1 VRPFWTDESRASP
14 EARESGKTSK
24 LFDDRV
30 WYDQFT
36 STDWVR
42 DGIADAYRAK
52 ELRKRKDLRG
62 RILAFFDGAQGWFL
76 VAVIGCLTAVLAYVI
91 DVTEAAI
98 FDIKSGYCSTRWY
111 YGKRQCCE
119 GPRSC
124 SNWRSWSS
132 LIESSDTKDTWLD
145 LAAFTFWVV
154 LLAAISCLVTL
165 QTKTE
170 VSSAVALSTLDENLG
185 AELHNHGHG
194 KSDEGHDQGHVSPTG
209 RLREAAKRPPT
220 IYYPGAG
227 SGVAEIKVILSGFVL
242 HGYLG
247 GRVLFFKAIGLVLS
261 VASGMSIGKEGPY
274 VHMATCIGNIA
285 SRISSK
291 YRNNDAKRRELLSAS
306 AAAGVA
312 VAFGSPLGGVLF
324 SLEEVSYYFPPK
336 TLFRTFFCCIAAAL
350 FLRFLNPYG
359 TGKIVLFEVRYN
371 VDWKIFE
378 ILAFIMLGVL
388 GGAMG
393 AFFIKASRL
402 WAKTFRRVSIIKKYP
417 IVEVLLVAVVT
428 GLVTFWNRYTRL
440 PVAELLYELAAPCDA
455 FSSSGHGLCPTQ
467 ENIPRVI
474 RYLLMA
480 FVIKAILTTVSFG
493 IKVPAGIYVPSM
505 VVGGLL
511 GRIVGHSIQ
520 MLIYKY
526 PQFPLFARCPVDGG
540 PEACVVPG
548 VYALVAAGAT
558 MCGVTRLSVT
568 LAVILFELTGSLEHV
583 LPFSLGVLIAKWTA
597 DAIEPLSVYDLLLE
611 MNSYPFL
618 DHKLRPLFDADI
630 GEITAPLDAR
640 RYIDISDASR
650 VSASDLRERLDYMHM
665 AGHLDGGLPILRR
678 GILVGLISGP
688 DLEFALDGLEKE
700 EDTYCLMRAPELWEQ
715 RPLSSTAGPDEHDMT
730 ASGYFSIN
738 ADYEAGTTEDN
749 DDNEEDHDP
758 SDFTRYIDTA
768 PMSLDISSPM
778 ELAFE
783 CFVKLGLRYICVLR
797 EGRFVGLVHRKGMTK
812 YLADQRKQ
820 KGPLFGL

>member
-1 VRPFWTDESRASP
+1 VRPFWSDESPTSP
-14 EARESGKTSK
+14 EPRESGKTSK

-52 ELRKRKDLRG
+52 ELRKRKDFPG

-76 VAVIGCLTAVLAYVI
+76 VAVIGCLTAALAYAI
-91 DVTEAAI
+91 DVTESAI
-98 FDIKSGYCSTRWY
+98 FDIKSGYCSTSWY
-111 YGKRQCCE
+111 SGKRQCCA
-119 GPRSC
+119 GVRSC
-124 SNWRSWSS
+124 NNWRSWSS
-132 LIESSDTKDTWLD
+132 LIGDSDSKDTWID
-145 LAAFTFWVV
+145 LAAFMFWVV
-154 LLAAISCLVTL
+154 LLAAVSCLVTL

-185 AELHNHGHG
+185 AELHPRAHT
-194 KSDEGHDQGHVSPTG
+194 KSDEDHNQGHVSPTR
-209 RLREAAKRPPT
+209 RLREVAQRPPT

-247 GRVLFFKAIGLVLS
+247 VRVLVLKAIGLVLS

-285 SRISSK
+285 SRISPK

-359 TGKIVLFEVRYN
+359 TGKIVLFEVRYY

-388 GGAMG
+388 GGALG
-393 AFFIKASRL
+393 ALFIKASRF
-402 WAKTFRRVSIIKKYP
+402 WAKTFRRVSLIKKYP
-417 IVEVLLVAVVT
+417 LVEVLLVAVVT

-440 PVAELLYELAAPCDA
+440 PVAELLYELAAPCNA
-455 FSSSGHGLCPTQ
+455 FTSSGHGLCPTQ
-467 ENIPRVI
+467 ENIPNVI
-474 RYLLMA
+474 RYLLVA
-480 FVIKAILTTVSFG
+480 FVIKAVLTTVSFG

-511 GRIVGHSIQ
+511 GRIVGHSVQ
-520 MLIYKY
+520 LLIYKY
-526 PQFPLFARCPVDGG
+526 PTFPLFARCPIDSG
-540 PEACVVPG
+540 PETCVVPG

-630 GEITAPLDAR
+630 GDITTPLDSR
-640 RYIDISDASR
+640 RYIDISESSR
-650 VSASDLRERLDYMHM
+650 VLASDLREKLDYMHM

-678 GILVGLISGP
+678 GILAGLISGP
-688 DLEFALDGLEKE
+688 DLEFALDGLET
-700 EDTYCLMRAPELWEQ
+700 EDDVYCLMGAPESWEQ
-715 RPLSSTAGPDEHDMT
+715 RPTSSLAGPREMDMT
-730 ASGYFSIN
+730 SSGYFSIN
-738 ADYEAGTTEDN
+738 QDRETVEVAED
-749 DDNEEDHDP
+749 DEDALLDP
-758 SDFTRYIDTA
+758 TDFTRYVDTA
-768 PMSLDISSPM
+768 PMSLDITSPM

-812 YLADQRKQ
+812 YLAEQRKQ
-820 KGPLFGL
+820 KGRLFGL